1 MELGRRARRLPSFS
15 ILNSGRPVHML
26 FHSLPSWATSRR
38 EPFVSPS
45 SLAGWVI
52 NAASSFG
59 TNDFFRSTF
68 ACSISSISQQKAR
81 FSHTR
86 RDRNG
91 HLATSGRF
99 HRFRLQWFAKPTLDL
114 ESRST
119 PTAKRR
125 QASTKGVASGNSH
138 VVQNSLSITLLS
150 LSPWGWGPAVQARTG
165 RVSRMRNRSP

>member
-1 MELGRRARRLPSFS
+1 MGFSAWLFRIHSRYVRSGDRALLVHSAESNRYLQPKARESCMRQKQSFMELGRRARRLPSFS

-59 TNDFFRSTF
+59 TNDFFRSTS
-68 ACSISSISQQKAR
+68 ACSIASISQQKAR

-91 HLATSGRF
+91 HLATFSATTR
-99 HRFRLQWFAKPTLDL
+99 
-114 ESRST
+114 
-119 PTAKRR
+119 
-125 QASTKGVASGNSH
+125 
-138 VVQNSLSITLLS
+138 
-150 LSPWGWGPAVQARTG
+150 
-165 RVSRMRNRSP
+165 